1 MPEASW
7 LQATSPAF
15 RLMIATS
22 WLAPSSW
29 VDQQES
35 AIREAVGAGPDWMEF
50 LRLVDRH
57 RTPALSWAALKR
69 VAGLEIPDEIRQQL
83 QKRSD
88 ACRMQAVKHSMLLAG
103 VLKAFNRAG
112 IPVMTQK
119 GLLLS
124 LDLYGD
130 FGLRQSHDLDLVV
143 TVENLPRAQ
152 ACLESMGWRPEST
165 WFPLTP
171 RQWESCQQHEHNIG
185 FVNPHGGSLLELH
198 WRNQWDVPGLTSARW
213 ARSTPSIWAG
223 CTHQSMNPLDRTLDL
238 SSHGAEHT
246 WSRAKWL
253 GDLARIHA
261 AGGLDWVAVLGEAQ
275 RSGQERALLA
285 CLRLLKDVY
294 GLPLPALPGNPWKDL
309 PPFLVDRS
317 LHAIKLPEEPT
328 LAGVL
333 TALPERYRITRYKR
347 LLLPHRTWRE
357 SLAELGY
364 SREDYQV
371 LCLPDGLF
379 WAYAP
384 LRPIFWVWRRVL
396 RGKLLVEWLKERY
409 LSPGSPP
416 SL

>member
-1 MPEASW
+1 
-7 LQATSPAF
+7 
-15 RLMIATS
+15 
-22 WLAPSSW
+22 
-29 VDQQES
+29 
-35 AIREAVGAGPDWMEF
+35 
-50 LRLVDRH
+50 
-57 RTPALSWAALKR
+57 
-69 VAGLEIPDEIRQQL
+69 
-83 QKRSD
+83 
-88 ACRMQAVKHSMLLAG
+88 
-103 VLKAFNRAG
+103 
-112 IPVMTQK
+112 
-119 GLLLS
+119 
-124 LDLYGD
+124 
-130 FGLRQSHDLDLVV
+130 
-143 TVENLPRAQ
+143 
-152 ACLESMGWRPEST
+152 
-165 WFPLTP
+165 
-171 RQWESCQQHEHNIG
+171 
-185 FVNPHGGSLLELH
+185 
-198 WRNQWDVPGLTSARW
+198 
-213 ARSTPSIWAG
+213 
-223 CTHQSMNPLDRTLDL
+223 
-238 SSHGAEHT
+238 
-246 WSRAKWL
+246 
-253 GDLARIHA
+253 
-261 AGGLDWVAVLGEAQ
+261 LDWVAVLGEAQ